1 MMAHDDEILTAYLD
15 GELEPQERR
24 EVEARLDAQPELR
37 EQLEALRTAS
47 KAVQGLPRK
56 KAPAS
61 ILAAVHGEIA
71 RSAEGS
77 GQVIRAGEQFMPAA
91 RPSPWRTRLISVAA
105 LLAVGVMIFVAVKA
119 SLLHGAKEMSAQ
131 ATEPAPAAV
140 TQSPKAE
147 EERARNMEGKAAGM
161 KADLPQAVEEADS
174 LDRNVL
180 ADSAVPA
187 AEPPANAR
195 VQDARGYATG
205 KPAEM
210 EHKGKVANRVQAAA
224 EKAPA
229 LAKAEAT
236 GGGEAKDLQ
245 RGNAAPDKAGAPGG
259 FGGAEG
265 AGAGQPARTLDE
277 TKVATRKLAAV
288 AKERDGAVAQ
298 GLDTGAQG
306 MAKPAAP
313 PPPPAAKTAQELAQ
327 ADLPKAAPTTKP
339 KANAGAMKEELAEGG
354 EEREQLA
361 MAKAAANKP
370 DDGEAKLK
378 AEFKKNAEAKDSVLT
393 ADAPAKKAVHAAPTV
408 VRMRA
413 DDPEKARAEL
423 LALAAAQGGREL
435 ALNEQADKA
444 RLRRE
449 IGGTTAEADD
459 AQKAGERL
467 VAGAMEKSKTVEPQ
481 APAGA
486 TEGESAN
493 KAVDGEKG
501 AEPPAELA
509 AVDRKDAK
517 ADAEATDKRKALKQ
531 EGTKILDRAAADPTG
546 QAQVVRLVLQVP
558 ASKKAALIAA
568 LQQEAN
574 RLRSERRSGRP
585 ETLGGGI
592 GHAPEAPKQ
601 ERSKVDSS
609 EQPQVNEETRRE
621 AARQAAQEPRP
632 GEGPTA
638 PAAAAPSEPLEVIEV
653 LIELLP

>member
-47 KAVQGLPRK
+47 KAIQGLPRK

-61 ILAAVHGEIA
+61 VLAAVRGEIA
-71 RSAEGS
+71 RGS
-77 GQVIRAGEQFMPAA
+77 DGKGQVIHAGEQFKSAA
-91 RPSPWRTRLISVAA
+91 QPNSWRTRLISMAA

-119 SLLHGAKEMSAQ
+119 SMLHGAKEMSAQ

-147 EERARNMEGKAAGM
+147 EDRTRNEEGKAPGSKNDVPEAG
-161 KADLPQAVEEADS
+161 EESDA
-174 LDRNVL
+174 LNVL
-180 ADSAVPA
+180 ADAAKAPA
-187 AEPPANAR
+187 APEAR
-195 VQDARGYATG
+195 ALGARPYATG

-210 EHKGKVANRVQAAA
+210 EHKGKVADRVQAAA

-236 GGGEAKDLQ
+236 GGGEAKELQ
-245 RGNAAPDKAGAPGG
+245 RGNAAPTKAGAPGG

-277 TKVATRKLAAV
+277 TKVATRNIAAV

-298 GLDTGAQG
+298 GLDTGAQD

-313 PPPPAAKTAQELAQ
+313 PPPPA
-327 ADLPKAAPTTKP
+327 PKAEQEVAKAGPSPAAPMAKP
-339 KANAGAMKEELAEGG
+339 QEYAGAEAELAEGG

-361 MAKAAANKP
+361 MANAAANKP

-378 AEFKKNAEAKDSVLT
+378 AEVKKNAEAKDSVLT
-393 ADAPAKKAVHAAPTV
+393 ADAPAKKALHAAPTV

-449 IGGTTAEADD
+449 IGGATAEADD
-459 AQKAGERL
+459 AQKAGEHL
-467 VAGAMEKSKTVEPQ
+467 VAEAMEKSKTVEPQ

-486 TEGESAN
+486 TEGESAT
-493 KAVDGEKG
+493 KAVEGEKG

-558 ASKKAALIAA
+558 ASKKAALLAA

-632 GEGPTA
+632 GEVSTA
-638 PAAAAPSEPLEVIEV
+638 PKAAAPSEPLEVIEI